1 MDALR
6 CSVNGR
12 ISPILISLSASRARD
27 RLGRAFYRVLKRA
40 GKDERKMS
48 RRHEQNEARAR
59 LIIALWNLSQ
69 VNPYHGLTAEEVLTE
84 ILDEIE
90 ELEQTARGDDLREA
104 ASQAAAMWWD
114 MDWCGDAEAERAWD
128 EVVDAA
134 EEVLRCRGR
143 C

>member
-1 MDALR
+1 
-6 CSVNGR
+6 
-12 ISPILISLSASRARD
+12 
-27 RLGRAFYRVLKRA
+27 
-40 GKDERKMS
+40 MS
-48 RRHEQNEARAR
+48 RKHEQNEARAR

-128 EVVDAA
+128 EVVGAA